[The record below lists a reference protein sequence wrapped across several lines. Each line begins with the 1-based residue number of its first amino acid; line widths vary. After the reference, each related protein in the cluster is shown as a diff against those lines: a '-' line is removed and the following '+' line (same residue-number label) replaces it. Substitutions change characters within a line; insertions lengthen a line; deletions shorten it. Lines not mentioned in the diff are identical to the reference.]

1 MEFGDRVA
9 PTEAHVVEILRGL
22 VLHELLHGDDQLLAL
37 QALLEQVVY
46 GHKDLSVL
54 GGPLHLLGGDVLVL
68 CHHAVLGILEL
79 LQLLLPLRDLV
90 VKLDLLCDS
99 PLSRV
104 IDLLGE
110 LLQLLVELILLLLQF
125 NV

>member
-1 MEFGDRVA
+1 M
-9 PTEAHVVEILRGL
+9 
-22 VLHELLHGDDQLLAL
+22 
-37 QALLEQVVY
+37 
-46 GHKDLSVL
+46 L

-68 CHHAVLGILEL
+68 CHPAVLGILEL

-90 VKLDLLCDS
+90 VKLDLLGDG

-110 LLQLLVELILLLLQF
+110 LLQLLVQLILLLLQF
-125 NV
+125 DVRRL